1 MTLKTLRDSI
11 IQRAGLSKRQL
22 LYIGVALLSALL
34 LFIIGSSG
42 SEKEDIE
49 SKDIMSDPAA
59 EYTKR
64 LSDELE
70 YIVSKIDGV
79 GNADVMLTFRGSM
92 VSEFQTDVSKEEL
105 SKTEKTVIIGNKEAI
120 LKETVY
126 PEVTGVLIVCDGGG
140 SVAVKER
147 VINAVSTVLNISSSK
162 VYVTNRIKER

>member
-59 EYTKR
+59 EYK
-64 LSDELE
+64 
-70 YIVSKIDGV
+70 
-79 GNADVMLTFRGSM
+79 
-92 VSEFQTDVSKEEL
+92 
-105 SKTEKTVIIGNKEAI
+105 KT
-120 LKETVY
+120 L
-126 PEVTGVLIVCDGGG
+126 
-140 SVAVKER
+140 
-147 VINAVSTVLNISSSK
+147 
-162 VYVTNRIKER
+162 